1 MRSHEEGPTEDEG
14 PSKTQVKQSLHD
26 LQDLGAAL
34 MELPE
39 AQLDCIEME
48 ERLRD
53 ALHELRRMS
62 AHSARK
68 RQTQYVGKLLR
79 DIDLE
84 PFHRALAAR
93 RAGKAKDA
101 RAHKE
106 VERWRERLLT
116 EPDGLTAWAAACP
129 AGDTP
134 QFRALV
140 RRARHEWATS
150 TTKNGRA
157 YRELF
162 QNLRSLLPG
171 S

>member
-1 MRSHEEGPTEDEG
+1 MRRYEEPGPTEDEG
-14 PSKTQVKQSLHD
+14 PSKTRIKQSLHD

-39 AQLDCIEME
+39 AQLDAIEME

-62 AHSARK
+62 AHGARK

-79 DIDLE
+79 DIDLA
-84 PFHRALAAR
+84 PFHQALAAR
-93 RAGKAKDA
+93 RAGKATDA

-116 EPDGLTAWAAACP
+116 EEDGLSAW
-129 AGDTP
+129 
-134 QFRALV
+134 
-140 RRARHEWATS
+140 
-150 TTKNGRA
+150 
-157 YRELF
+157 
-162 QNLRSLLPG
+162 
-171 S
+171 